1 MFCNVF
7 FRIAFMECALKRIF
21 DNKYELNRTL
31 NHLSYD
37 GVKKKHPP
45 VRHINW
51 SLKSACSTCL

>member
-45 VRHINW
+45 VRHIN
-51 SLKSACSTCL
+51 